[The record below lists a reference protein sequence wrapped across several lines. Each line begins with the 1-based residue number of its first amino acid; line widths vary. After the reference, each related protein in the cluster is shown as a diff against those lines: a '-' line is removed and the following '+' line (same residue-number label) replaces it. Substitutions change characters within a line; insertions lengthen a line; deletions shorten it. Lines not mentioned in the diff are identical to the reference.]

1 MFVMLVLLPLVNLNI
16 SFFQVGEDLSEGEA
30 RVLEEYGW
38 IPSTGLGTMLNY
50 RDRVVHDRWNENYS
64 TDWRMKIGRLLM
76 NGYSEGHSIIT
87 HVPMNT
93 MPEDYSEEIKLEDPL

>member
-1 MFVMLVLLPLVNLNI
+1 
-16 SFFQVGEDLSEGEA
+16 
-30 RVLEEYGW
+30 
-38 IPSTGLGTMLNY
+38 
-50 RDRVVHDRWNENYS
+50 
-64 TDWRMKIGRLLM
+64 MKIGRLLM